1 MLLTGSQ
8 EVVPELDDIYRST
21 VEFEAIFSCIARAR
35 DDAVDAVHHAW
46 CAVVVANG
54 GEVLPGQ
61 GLQDGK
67 ALRPL
72 QGKQRGC
79 VRLIDAQA
87 TKVPGL
93 LFHPGK
99 VFVDVGDRKSTR
111 LNSSHA
117 NISYA

>member
-1 MLLTGSQ
+1 MLLAGSQ

-35 DDAVDAVHHAW
+35 EDAVDAIHYAW
-46 CAVVVANG
+46 CTVVVANG
-54 GEVLPGQ
+54 GEGLPGQ

-79 VRLIDAQA
+79 VRLIGSLDI
-87 TKVPGL
+87 KGPGL
-93 LFHPGK
+93 LVHPIKG
-99 VFVDVGDRKSTR
+99 FRDVAHV
-111 LNSSHA
+111 NH
-117 NISYA
+117 